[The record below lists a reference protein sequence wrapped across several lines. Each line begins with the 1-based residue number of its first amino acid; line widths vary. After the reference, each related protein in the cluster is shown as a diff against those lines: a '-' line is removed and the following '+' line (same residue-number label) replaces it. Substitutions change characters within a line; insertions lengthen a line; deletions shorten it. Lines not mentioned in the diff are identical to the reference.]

1 MAISSSAM
9 ARPFQILPGVAA
21 VVIGIGIVRLQAD
34 RFGMI
39 GESPD
44 RTAADE
50 QMGILEREPS
60 AKQ

>member
-1 MAISSSAM
+1 M
-9 ARPFQILPGVAA
+9 ARAFQILPGVAA

-44 RTAADE
+44 RTTADE